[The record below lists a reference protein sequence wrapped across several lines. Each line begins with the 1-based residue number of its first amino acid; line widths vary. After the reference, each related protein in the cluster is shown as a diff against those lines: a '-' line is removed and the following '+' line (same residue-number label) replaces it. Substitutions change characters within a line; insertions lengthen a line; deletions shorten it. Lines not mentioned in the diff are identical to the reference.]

1 MDAVGDTRPPWAL
14 MLTHE
19 NTHIHTCIPYT
30 SEKKKRKGKRKI
42 VFVDFVVIPFFPS
55 VCLGFLRQVFCS
67 SG

>member
-30 SEKKKRKGKRKI
+30 SEKKKEKEKGRLFLWTLLLYHFSLQ
-42 VFVDFVVIPFFPS
+42 FVWDF
-55 VCLGFLRQVFCS
+55 
-67 SG
+67 